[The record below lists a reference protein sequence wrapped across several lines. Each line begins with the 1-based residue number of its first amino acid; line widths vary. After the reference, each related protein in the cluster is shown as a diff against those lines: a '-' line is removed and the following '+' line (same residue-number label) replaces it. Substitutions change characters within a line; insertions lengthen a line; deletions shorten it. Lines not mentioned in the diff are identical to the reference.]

1 MSRDVATNQDL
12 HRSHKEYHLAIYS
25 SLLIK
30 ETEPSGCLHQ
40 TEKRAPEKVPLM
52 EWWDGV
58 SYLGCLDYLLYDRT
72 KIFIWLDG
80 SLKAI
85 R

>member
-1 MSRDVATNQDL
+1 MSRDVATNQDV

-52 EWWDGV
+52 EWMENDELSCLHSFGN
-58 SYLGCLDYLLYDRT
+58 YLAEL
-72 KIFIWLDG
+72 FIATFRW
-80 SLKAI
+80 
-85 R
+85 